1 MASAAKSCVTFGDG
15 KEDDMSRVGQQPVQL
30 PEKVTVKIDRNT
42 VTIAGPKGEL
52 TRDFSPELAI
62 RQDNGSII
70 VERPSDLRHHKAL
83 HGLTRALVANMV
95 QGVSE
100 GFRKTLEIQ
109 GVGYQ
114 AALQGVK
121 LQLRLG
127 HSHDVVI
134 EPPANIKFDVPK
146 ESRGTI
152 IHVDG
157 IDKQVVGQV
166 AADIRGWRPPEPYKG
181 KGVRYLGEFVRRKAG
196 KAGKR

>member
-1 MASAAKSCVTFGDG
+1 MASEAKSFVTSGDG
-15 KEDDMSRVGQQPVQL
+15 KGMDMSRVGQQPVQL

-52 TRDFSPELAI
+52 TQDFSPELTI

-95 QGVSE
+95 VGVSE

-114 AALQGVK
+114 AALQGVN

-134 EPPANIKFDVPK
+134 EPPTNISFDVPQ

-181 KGVRYLGEFVRRKAG
+181 KGVRYLGEYVRRKAG

>member
-1 MASAAKSCVTFGDG
+1 MASAAKSSVTSGDG
-15 KEDDMSRVGQQPVQL
+15 KGIDMSRVGQQPVQL
-30 PEKVTVKIDRNT
+30 PDKVTVKIDRNS

-52 TRDFSPELAI
+52 SQDFSPELTI
-62 RQDNGSII
+62 KQDNGSIV

-83 HGLTRALVANMV
+83 HGLTRALVSNMV
-95 QGVSE
+95 IGVSE

-114 AALQGVK
+114 ASIQGK
-121 LQLRLG
+121 NLQLRLG
-127 HSHDVVI
+127 HSHDVIV
-134 EPPANIKFDVPK
+134 EPPADISFEVPQ

-181 KGVRYLGEFVRRKAG
+181 KGVRYLGEYVRRKAG

>member
-1 MASAAKSCVTFGDG
+1 
-15 KEDDMSRVGQQPVQL
+15 MSRVGMQPVPL
-30 PEKVTVKIDRNT
+30 PEKVSVSIDRNS
-42 VTIAGPKGEL
+42 VKIIGPKGEL
-52 TRDFSPELAI
+52 SQDFSPDLSISQE
-62 RQDNGSII
+62 NGSIV

-83 HGLTRALVANMV
+83 HGLTRSLLANMV
-95 QGVSE
+95 LGVSE

-114 AALQGVK
+114 ATLQGK
-121 LQLRLG
+121 NLQLRLG
-127 HSHDVVI
+127 HSHEVI
-134 EPPANIKFDVPK
+134 VEPPANITFDVPQ

-181 KGVRYLGEFVRRKAG
+181 KGVRYMGEYVRRKAG

>member
-1 MASAAKSCVTFGDG
+1 
-15 KEDDMSRVGQQPVQL
+15 MSRVGQQPVQL
-30 PEKVTVKIDRNT
+30 PDKVTVNIDRNSVT
-42 VTIAGPKGEL
+42 VVGPKGEL
-52 TRDFSPELAI
+52 SQDFSPELTI
-62 RQDNGSII
+62 RQENGTVI
-70 VERPSDLRHHKAL
+70 VERPSDLRHHRAL
-83 HGLTRALVANMV
+83 HGLTRALVSNMV
-95 QGVSE
+95 VGVSE

-114 AALQGVK
+114 ASLQGQN

-127 HSHDVVI
+127 HSHEVI
-134 EPPANIKFDVPK
+134 VEPPRDIVFDVPQD
-146 ESRGTI
+146 SRGTI

-181 KGVRYLGEFVRRKAG
+181 KGVRYLGEYVRRKAG

>member
-15 KEDDMSRVGQQPVQL
+15 KGIDMSRVGQQPVPL
-30 PEKVTVKIDRNT
+30 PDKVTAKIDRNT
-42 VTIAGPKGEL
+42 VTIAGPRGEL

-62 RQDNGSII
+62 RQDNGTII

-95 QGVSE
+95 VGVSE

-114 AALQGVK
+114 AVLQGK
-121 LQLRLG
+121 NLQLRLG
-127 HSHDVVI
+127 HSHEVI
-134 EPPANIKFDVPK
+134 VEPPANISFEVPQ

-157 IDKQVVGQV
+157 IDKQAVGQV

-181 KGVRYLGEFVRRKAG
+181 KGVRYLGEYVRRKAG

>member
-1 MASAAKSCVTFGDG
+1 
-15 KEDDMSRVGQQPVQL
+15 MSRVGQQPVQL
-30 PEKVTVKIDRNT
+30 PEKVTAQIDRNT

-52 TRDFSPELAI
+52 RLDFNPDLTI
-62 RQDNGSII
+62 RQENGSVI

-83 HGLTRALVANMV
+83 HGLTRALVSNMV
-95 QGVSE
+95 EGVSQ

-114 AALQGVK
+114 ASMQGNS

-127 HSHDVVI
+127 HSHDVIV
-134 EPPANIKFDVPK
+134 EPPANITFDVPQD
-146 ESRGTI
+146 SRGTI

-181 KGVRYLGEFVRRKAG
+181 KGVRYSGEYVRRKAG